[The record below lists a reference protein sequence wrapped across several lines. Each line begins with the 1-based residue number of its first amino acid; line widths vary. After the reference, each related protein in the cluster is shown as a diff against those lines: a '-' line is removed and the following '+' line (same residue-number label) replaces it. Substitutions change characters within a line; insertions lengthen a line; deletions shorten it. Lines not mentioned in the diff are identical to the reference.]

1 MGWAREI
8 SWKGTSSPLVAG
20 RFEDALHIKKEN
32 QLLQN
37 IFLGGKHK
45 MLNQFTL
52 RSILGKDEQSEATH
66 VIYPEGRRQEND
78 CAKGGK
84 WNEELVKNAFH
95 VVDQWLED
103 SIKLKERQDEKLYRV
118 R

>member
-1 MGWAREI
+1 M
-8 SWKGTSSPLVAG
+8 
-20 RFEDALHIKKEN
+20 FEDALHTKKES

-37 IFLGGKHK
+37 ISLGGKHK
-45 MLNQFTL
+45 MLNQFTH

-66 VIYPEGRRQEND
+66 VIYPEEND
-78 CAKGGK
+78 CASNDGK

>member
-1 MGWAREI
+1 M
-8 SWKGTSSPLVAG
+8 
-20 RFEDALHIKKEN
+20 
-32 QLLQN
+32 
-37 IFLGGKHK
+37 
-45 MLNQFTL
+45 
-52 RSILGKDEQSEATH
+52 
-66 VIYPEGRRQEND
+66 IYPEEND

>member
-1 MGWAREI
+1 MKTQNARSI
-8 SWKGTSSPLVAG
+8 T
-20 RFEDALHIKKEN
+20 H
-32 QLLQN
+32 
-37 IFLGGKHK
+37 
-45 MLNQFTL
+45 

-66 VIYPEGRRQEND
+66 VIYPEAND
-78 CAKGGK
+78 CASNGGK

>member
-1 MGWAREI
+1 M
-8 SWKGTSSPLVAG
+8 
-20 RFEDALHIKKEN
+20 FEDALHTKKES

-37 IFLGGKHK
+37 ISLGGKHK
-45 MLNQFTL
+45 MLNQFTH
-52 RSILGKDEQSEATH
+52 RSILSKVEQSEATH
-66 VIYPEGRRQEND
+66 VIYPEGGRQEND
-78 CAKGGK
+78 CASNDGK

>member
-1 MGWAREI
+1 M
-8 SWKGTSSPLVAG
+8 
-20 RFEDALHIKKEN
+20 FEDALHTKKES

-37 IFLGGKHK
+37 IFLGGKHRI
-45 MLNQFTL
+45 LNQFTH
-52 RSILGKDEQSEATH
+52 RSILGKDGQSEATH
-66 VIYPEGRRQEND
+66 VIYPEAND
-78 CAKGGK
+78 CANGAN
-84 WNEELVKNAFH
+84 WNEELNAFH

>member
-1 MGWAREI
+1 MKMHCI
-8 SWKGTSSPLVAG
+8 PKGKSTSSEYLPWRKTQNAKSIT
-20 RFEDALHIKKEN
+20 LH
-32 QLLQN
+32 
-37 IFLGGKHK
+37 
-45 MLNQFTL
+45 
-52 RSILGKDEQSEATH
+52 SILGKDEQSEATH

>member
-1 MGWAREI
+1 M
-8 SWKGTSSPLVAG
+8 
-20 RFEDALHIKKEN
+20 FEDALHTKKES

-45 MLNQFTL
+45 MLNQFTH

-66 VIYPEGRRQEND
+66 VIYPEEND

>member
-1 MGWAREI
+1 
-8 SWKGTSSPLVAG
+8 
-20 RFEDALHIKKEN
+20 
-32 QLLQN
+32 
-37 IFLGGKHK
+37 
-45 MLNQFTL
+45 MLNQFTH
-52 RSILGKDEQSEATH
+52 RSILSKVEQSEATH
-66 VIYPEGRRQEND
+66 VIYPEGGRQQNY

-84 WNEELVKNAFH
+84 RNEELVKNAFH

>member
-1 MGWAREI
+1 MHCTPKR
-8 SWKGTSSPLVAG
+8 KSSL
-20 RFEDALHIKKEN
+20 EENIK
-32 QLLQN
+32 L
-37 IFLGGKHK
+37 
-45 MLNQFTL
+45 LNQFTH

-66 VIYPEGRRQEND
+66 VIYPEGGRQEND
-78 CAKGGK
+78 CANNGGK
-84 WNEELVKNAFH
+84 WNEELAKNAFH